1 MKKILTTLFII
12 PAICSVALAQTKTM
26 DEFGVN
32 IGYNGANVTYS
43 GNYDHSDYV
52 SGVNIGFSAEHYFS
66 NRWSIKGKLIYD
78 QKGFGNGYLA
88 FDDGTEI
95 DGVDFH
101 LNYLTIPI
109 MANWHFGRARNWYLH
124 FGPYIGFLLNA
135 SESSGSGVDVKQA
148 FNTTD
153 VGFDVGAGVKFPVSN
168 YAKLFIEIDGQGG
181 FTNIFKDGD
190 TLQNERTG
198 INFGIL
204 FPLR

>member
-12 PAICSVALAQTKTM
+12 PLICSAALAQTRAT
-26 DEFGVN
+26 DEFGLN
-32 IGYNGANVTYS
+32 IGYNAANVTYS
-43 GNYDHSDYV
+43 GNYDNSDYV

-78 QKGFGNGYLA
+78 QKGFANGYLT

-101 LNYLTIPI
+101 LNYITVPV
-109 MANWHFGRARNWYLH
+109 MANWHFGRTRNWYLH
-124 FGPYIGFLLNA
+124 FGPYVGFLLNA
-135 SESSGSGVDVKQA
+135 TESSGSGVDVKQA

-153 VGFDVGAGVKFPVSN
+153 VGIDLGVGVKFPVSN